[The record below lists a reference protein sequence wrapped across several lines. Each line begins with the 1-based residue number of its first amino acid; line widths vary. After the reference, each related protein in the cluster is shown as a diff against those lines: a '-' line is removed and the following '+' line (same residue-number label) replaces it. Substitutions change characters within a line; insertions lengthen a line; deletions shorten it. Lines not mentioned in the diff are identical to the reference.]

1 MSAPSARTRAR
12 VLARVVVLCGGA
24 LVALA
29 APVSAAW
36 LTGATASSSFTTT
49 SLAAPTGLT
58 ATQSCL
64 ATTRSVDLS
73 WTPTASTFAT
83 GYKVF
88 RKTGAGSFVELVVL
102 SDRTTSGYVDT
113 PLASSTTYTYYVQTT
128 YQSWTAPSGQAS
140 ATTQGALCVL

>member
-1 MSAPSARTRAR
+1 MSAPSARSRAR
-12 VLARVVVLCGGA
+12 VLARVVLLSGFG
-24 LVALA
+24 LVAVA
-29 APVSAAW
+29 APVSASW
-36 LTGATASSSFTTT
+36 ITGATATSGFATT
-49 SLAAPTGLT
+49 SLAAPTGLS

-64 ATTRSVDLS
+64 LTVRTVTLA

-88 RKTGAGSFVELVVL
+88 RSTGGGSFVELATL
-102 SDRTTSGYVDT
+102 PGRTTDGYVDT

-140 ATTQGALCVL
+140 ATTQGAICIV